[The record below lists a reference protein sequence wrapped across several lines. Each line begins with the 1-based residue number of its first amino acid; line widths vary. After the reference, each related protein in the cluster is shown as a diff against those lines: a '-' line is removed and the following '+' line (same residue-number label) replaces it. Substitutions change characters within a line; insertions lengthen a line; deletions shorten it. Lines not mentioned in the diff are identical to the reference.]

1 MNREGFRGCEKS
13 RCKPL
18 RRTACWCLISRPVVT
33 EWHGRAFLNFLDMK
47 LQNLTLAAVAT
58 LIAGSACAQTYT
70 VKLGGAY
77 IQPNANSSNFSGQ
90 LPSGAPTLDGVTLA
104 VQAKSTVVFSLERS
118 VNDNLGVELILGAP
132 PKHDVKLK
140 VSNQVKAEAS
150 ARALLGD
157 TRGLL
162 FSAYAD
168 KNIAEVK
175 QVAPTLFFN
184 YKYGSASDTFRP
196 YFGLGLNYTK
206 MDSELTATGRQLY
219 TAAHAT
225 SVKLKLT
232 SSIAPAIQVGGTYKI
247 DRNWSLNAGLVST
260 FVSSTLTVT
269 TTSSDGTFAHKA
281 KFDFTPVVYA
291 ASVGYSF

>member
-1 MNREGFRGCEKS
+1 
-13 RCKPL
+13 
-18 RRTACWCLISRPVVT
+18 
-33 EWHGRAFLNFLDMK
+33 MK
-47 LQNLTLAAVAT
+47 IKTLTLTAVAA
-58 LIAGSACAQTYT
+58 LIAGSASAQTYT

-104 VQAKSTVVFSLERS
+104 VQAKSTVVFSVERAI
-118 VNDNLGVELILGAP
+118 NDNLGMELILGAP

-140 VSNQVKAEAS
+140 VSDQVKAEAA
-150 ARALLGD
+150 ARAMLGD

-168 KNIAEVK
+168 KTIAQVK

-184 YKYGSASDTFRP
+184 YKYGSVSDAFRP
-196 YFGLGLNYTK
+196 YLGLGINYTK
-206 MDSELTATGRQLY
+206 MDSELTATGQQLY

-225 SVKLKLT
+225 SVKLKL
-232 SSIAPAIQVGGTYKI
+232 SSSFAPAIQAGGSYKI
-247 DRNWSLNAGLVST
+247 DRNWSLNAGIVST

-269 TTSSDGTFAHKA
+269 TTSTDGTFAHKA

-291 ASVGYSF
+291 ATVGYSF